1 MKIKCLLV
9 DDEPPANDLIA
20 SYIDRMDDLEIV
32 GKCNNAIEAFNYL
45 QKTKVDI
52 LFLDIQMPK
61 MTGLDLIRSLQERP
75 RIVIT
80 TAYREF
86 AADGF
91 DLDVLDYLVKPVS
104 FDRFL
109 KAIAKYN
116 QQNILRQVEVAEKT
130 PDAFEKAY
138 MYFKVNKDVKKVFL
152 KDIIYIESVKDY
164 VKIVTTGR
172 ALITYQRLSYME
184 EKLPENKFLRIHKSY
199 IIASDKITSYN
210 NDMVQIDQYSLPL
223 GRSYKQSFL
232 KFIANADLLHP

>member
-20 SYIDRMDDLEIV
+20 SYIERMDDLEIV
-32 GKCNNAIEAFNYL
+32 GQCNNAIDAFGIL
-45 QKTKVDI
+45 QKSKVDI

-61 MTGLDLIRSLQERP
+61 MTGLDLIKALQERP

-116 QQNILRQVEVAEKT
+116 QQNLLRNAEATEKA

-152 KDIIYIESVKDY
+152 NEIIYIESVKDY
-164 VKIVTTGR
+164 VKIVTTGKP
-172 ALITYQRLSYME
+172 IVTYQRLSYME
-184 EKLPENKFLRIHKSY
+184 EKLPENKFLRIHKSF
-199 IIASDKITSYN
+199 IIASDKIISYN
-210 NDMVQIDQYSLPL
+210 NDMIMIDQYSLPL

-232 KFIANADLLHP
+232 KFIANTDLQR

>member
-9 DDEPPANDLIA
+9 DDEPPAIDLIA
-20 SYIDRMDDLEIV
+20 SYIDRMDDLEIA
-32 GKCNNAIEAFNYL
+32 GKCNNAIDAFAIL
-45 QKTKVDI
+45 QKSKVDL

-61 MTGLDLIRSLQERP
+61 MTGLDLIRSLQDRP
-75 RIVIT
+75 RIVLT

-91 DLDVLDYLVKPVS
+91 DLDVLDYLVKPIS

-116 QQNILRQVEVAEKT
+116 QQTMFRQGEVAEKT

-138 MYFKVNKDVKKVFL
+138 MYFKVNKDVKKIFL
-152 KDIIYIESVKDY
+152 KDIIYIESIKDY
-164 VKIVTTGR
+164 VKIVTTDK
-172 ALITYQRLSYME
+172 AVITYQRLSYME

-199 IIASDKITSYN
+199 IIASDKIAGYN
-210 NDMVQIDQYSLPL
+210 NDVITIDQYSLPL

-232 KFIANADLLHP
+232 KFIANTDIHR

>member
-9 DDEPPANDLIA
+9 DDEPPAVDLMSA
-20 SYIDRMDDLEIV
+20 YIERVGDLEIV
-32 GKCNNAIEAFNYL
+32 ARCNNAIEAFGWL
-45 QKTKVDI
+45 QKTKIDL

-61 MTGLDLIRSLQERP
+61 MTGLDLIRALHDRP
-75 RIVIT
+75 RIIIT

-104 FDRFL
+104 FERFL

-116 QQNILRQVEVAEKT
+116 QYNLLRQADTPEKAV
-130 PDAFEKAY
+130 DAFEQAY
-138 MYFKVNKDVKKVFL
+138 MYFKVNKQVKKVYL
-152 KDIIYIESVKDY
+152 KDIVYIESIKDY
-164 VKIVTTGR
+164 VKIVTTDK

-199 IIASDKITSYN
+199 IIAIDRISGYN
-210 NDMVQIDQYSLPL
+210 NDLIHIEGQELPL
-223 GRSYKQSFL
+223 GRSYKQGFL
-232 KFIANADLLHP
+232 KVVNV